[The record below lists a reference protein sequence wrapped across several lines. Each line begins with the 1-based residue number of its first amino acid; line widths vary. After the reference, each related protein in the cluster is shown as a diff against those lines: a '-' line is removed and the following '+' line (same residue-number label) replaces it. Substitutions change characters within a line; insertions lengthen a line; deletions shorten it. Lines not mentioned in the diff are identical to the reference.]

1 MQAAQLLG
9 VWNAVVFQA
18 TTKKMSLGKK
28 QTAWK
33 LFQAVRVVEATALK
47 GQTKRHHVLQRAEK
61 VGQKKLGTW
70 SHGATWAS
78 AAPFKTKAAGQISRA
93 ERTARD
99 RSCWCAEVSA
109 GMCVQRANAC
119 MHRCR
124 AVRTICPARLRAS
137 KTVAYLCHVGVLPA
151 HIPGACLLV
160 YVV

>member
-78 AAPFKTKAAGQISRA
+78 AAP
-93 ERTARD
+93 
-99 RSCWCAEVSA
+99 
-109 GMCVQRANAC
+109 
-119 MHRCR
+119 
-124 AVRTICPARLRAS
+124 
-137 KTVAYLCHVGVLPA
+137 
-151 HIPGACLLV
+151 
-160 YVV
+160 